1 MIDLVSRVKPKVLML
16 DRYDMYNGTF
26 NSSFADWARD
36 SIILID
42 CKGYVETEICTDWC
56 TIEME
61 PQKIEVI
68 Q

>member
-1 MIDLVSRVKPKVLML
+1 ML